1 MATQTAKGPFPP
13 WGNCSSSP
21 CLTLLPQVD
30 FREMRGP
37 YGFRQSG
44 GQARIKSVNT
54 SGDRP
59 VQTLSAVTTSTG
71 PGSCSKKVRGKKT
84 NTYVRVSSHIALL
97 LVAKLLPDGS
107 ARPPNK
113 IAFHDTN
120 VHPART
126 MSAEKLSGRSAF
138 CISRLI
144 CASDGNDFSAESNV
158 LQTRFRLPCHLKN
171 LDRSRSPKNQLL
183 CNM

>member
-1 MATQTAKGPFPP
+1 MATQTAKGPCPP

-107 ARPPNK
+107 ARPPEQN
-113 IAFHDTN
+113 
-120 VHPART
+120 R
-126 MSAEKLSGRSAF
+126 
-138 CISRLI
+138 ISRHER
-144 CASDGNDFSAESNV
+144 ASSTHDVRREVVREKRILHFTTDLCVGRE
-158 LQTRFRLPCHLKN
+158 RFFCREQRFANPLPAAL
-171 LDRSRSPKNQLL
+171 PP
-183 CNM
+183 